1 MLPLNKLREI
11 TLSSNIR
18 EVSLRACRCV
28 RMIRLFKRS
37 ALTLLCRVARQFQ
50 GNWTVNTASRRD
62 WTPWPI
68 RQELISIC
76 YHWLTDVA
84 CHGEILTSNFI
95 MNGVIIIL
103 ILNWW
108 YFLTGDM
115 PIRHDFVGRQ
125 SNKRVKGGWW
135 CPRTW
140 TPAAVK
146 FYLKISDRDH
156 IIVMTGTVLF
166 RDGSAGMLGCW
177 VKWAMCGGL
186 DRTPWRLRYRAK
198 NSAGSRFPLC
208 EIITQLNWWR
218 SSGVLY
224 FSLTSF

>member
-76 YHWLTDVA
+76 YHWLADVA
-84 CHGEILTSNFI
+84 CHGEILTSNFM
-95 MNGVIIIL
+95 MNVVLIIL

-125 SNKRVKGGWW
+125 RNKRVKGGWW

-140 TPAAVK
+140 IPAAVK
-146 FYLKISDRDH
+146 FYLKKYLIEITLLWWQERCYFVLVVRVCWIGEWNEQCVVVLVERRGGRDTEQK
-156 IIVMTGTVLF
+156 IVLAADF
-166 RDGSAGMLGCW
+166 RY
-177 VKWAMCGGL
+177 VK
-186 DRTPWRLRYRAK
+186 
-198 NSAGSRFPLC
+198 
-208 EIITQLNWWR
+208 
-218 SSGVLY
+218 
-224 FSLTSF
+224 